1 MPHLTRP
8 MSLLVAVVLAATGCS
23 SAADSSEA
31 TPVASAGS
39 PSPAATSTRTPTS
52 AGAATADDA
61 LPPAAQGIEDCPG
74 ERDRPFALRRGEDHI
89 HGHARGRSKRVVVL
103 THQFRGT
110 PCDLSGL
117 AAALAAHG
125 WRAVSWTTDTSP
137 TPRTLRLLV
146 EHERDRGARTVV
158 LAGASAGGATSVVAA
173 ADIRPRVDAV
183 VALSPSGYA
192 MEPGDVVAAA
202 GRWSGPMLVVAG
214 ALEPGFA
221 DVAKDVAAAHGGDEE
236 LLLVPDSAEHG
247 KDYVR
252 RRTDPTTARVVAFLA
267 ASVRLRR

>member
-1 MPHLTRP
+1 VPVLTR
-8 MSLLVAVVLAATGCS
+8 SACLLATVILAVTGCTGSADGPEPASPAGTRAPSTGDAGATS
-23 SAADSSEA
+23 SA
-31 TPVASAGS
+31 P
-39 PSPAATSTRTPTS
+39 ATSEN
-52 AGAATADDA
+52 A

-74 ERDRPFALRRGEDHI
+74 PRDHPFSLRRGEDRI
-89 HGHARGRSKRVVVL
+89 HGHTRGRGTQVVVL

-137 TPRTLRLLV
+137 TPRTLRRLV

-173 ADIRPRVDAV
+173 AGIRPRVDAV

-202 GRWSGPMLVVAG
+202 GRWSGPLLVVAG

-221 DVAKDVAAAHGGDEE
+221 DVAQDVAAAHDGDEE
-236 LLLVPDSAEHG
+236 LLLVPDAAEHG

-252 RRTDPTTARVVAFLA
+252 RRTDPVTGRVVAFLA
-267 ASVRLRR
+267 ASVRHR

>member
-1 MPHLTRP
+1 

-23 SAADSSEA
+23 SAADSSEESS
-31 TPVASAGS
+31 PSRSAGA
-39 PSPAATSTRTPTS
+39 PSPARTPTATSTSTS
-52 AGAATADDA
+52 TTAATADNA

-74 ERDRPFALRRGEDHI
+74 EQDRPFALRRGEDRI

-173 ADIRPRVDAV
+173 AGIRPRVDAV

-221 DVAKDVAAAHGGDEE
+221 DVAKDVAEAHGDDEE
-236 LLLVPDSAEHG
+236 LLLVPDAAEHG

-252 RRTDPTTARVVAFLA
+252 RRTDPVTARVVAFLA
-267 ASVRLRR
+267 ASVRHP

>member
-1 MPHLTRP
+1 MRILARPLCLLT
-8 MSLLVAVVLAATGCS
+8 VAVLAAAGCS
-23 SAADSSEA
+23 SADDAPDTTSLA
-31 TPVASAGS
+31 RSA
-39 PSPAATSTRTPTS
+39 SPASPTDTT
-52 AGAATADDA
+52 AAEDT
-61 LPPAAQGIEDCPG
+61 LPPAAQGIEECPG
-74 ERDRPFALRRGEDHI
+74 PRDRPFALRRGDDRI
-89 HGHARGRSKRVVVL
+89 HGHARGRSTRVVVL
-103 THQFRGT
+103 THQFRGS

-117 AAALAAHG
+117 AAALVAHG

-137 TPRTLRLLV
+137 TPHTLRLLV

-173 ADIRPRVDAV
+173 AGIRPRVDAV

-202 GRWSGPMLVVAG
+202 GRWSGPLLVVAG
-214 ALEPGFA
+214 AVEPGFA
-221 DVAKDVAAAHGGDEE
+221 DVARDVAAAHDGDEE
-236 LLLVPDSAEHG
+236 LLLVPDTAEHG

-252 RRTDPTTARVVAFLA
+252 RRTDPVTARVVAFLG

>member
-1 MPHLTRP
+1 MRTLARPLCLLT
-8 MSLLVAVVLAATGCS
+8 VAVLAAAGCS
-23 SAADSSEA
+23 SAADAPDATSATGSANPSSP
-31 TPVASAGS
+31 TSSA
-39 PSPAATSTRTPTS
+39 SPASPTD
-52 AGAATADDA
+52 ADDA
-61 LPPAAQGIEDCPG
+61 LPPAAQGIEECPG
-74 ERDRPFALRRGEDHI
+74 PPDRSFALRRGDDRI
-89 HGHARGRSKRVVVL
+89 HGHARGRSARVVVL
-103 THQFRGT
+103 THQFRGS

-158 LAGASAGGATSVVAA
+158 LAGASAGGATSLVAA
-173 ADIRPRVDAV
+173 AGIRPRVDAV

-202 GRWSGPMLVVAG
+202 ARWGGPLLVVAG

-221 DVAKDVAAAHGGDEE
+221 DVAEDVAAAHGGDEE

-252 RRTDPTTARVVAFLA
+252 RRTDPVTARVVAFLEGH
-267 ASVRLRR
+267 R

>member
-1 MPHLTRP
+1 MLII
-8 MSLLVAVVLAATGCS
+8 VVLAAAGCS
-23 SAADSSEA
+23 AAADAPGAPSPTGSS
-31 TPVASAGS
+31 VASPTA
-39 PSPAATSTRTPTS
+39 PSPTGTS
-52 AGAATADDA
+52 ATGDA
-61 LPPAAQGIEDCPG
+61 LPPAAQGIEECPG
-74 ERDRPFALRRGEDHI
+74 PRDRPFTLRRGKDRI
-89 HGHARGRSKRVVVL
+89 NGHARGRSRRVVVL

-110 PCDLSGL
+110 PCDLSGP
-117 AAALAAHG
+117 AAALAARG

-146 EHERDRGARTVV
+146 ERERERGARTVV

-173 ADIRPRVDAV
+173 AQIRPRVDAV

-202 GRWSGPMLVVAG
+202 GRWGGPLMVVAG
-214 ALEPGFA
+214 ALEPSFA
-221 DVAKDVAAAHGGDEE
+221 DVAEDVAAAHGGDEE
-236 LLLVPDSAEHG
+236 LLLVPGSAEHG

-252 RRTDPTTARVVAFLA
+252 RRTDPVTAQVVAFLG

>member
-1 MPHLTRP
+1 
-8 MSLLVAVVLAATGCS
+8 MSIRVGPLALPIAVVLAVAGCS
-23 SAADSSEA
+23 AAADR
-31 TPVASAGS
+31 PDAS
-39 PSPAATSTRTPTS
+39 P
-52 AGAATADDA
+52 GAATTTPTPTPSTSTAADGA
-61 LPPAAQGIEDCPG
+61 LPPAAQGIEQCPG
-74 ERDRPFALRRGEDHI
+74 PRDRPFTLRRGDDRI
-89 HGHARGRSKRVVVL
+89 HGHARGRSRHVVVL

-117 AAALAAHG
+117 AAALAARG

-146 EHERDRGARTVV
+146 EHERERGARTVV

-173 ADIRPRVDAV
+173 AQIRPRVDAV

-202 GRWSGPMLVVAG
+202 GRWRGPLLVVAG
-214 ALEPGFA
+214 ALEPSFTE
-221 DVAKDVAAAHGGDEE
+221 VAEDVAAAHGGDEE
-236 LLLVPDSAEHG
+236 LLLVPGSAEHG

-252 RRTDPTTARVVAFLA
+252 RRTDPVTARVVAFLA